1 MMLRLARGPYGQSG
15 FGMVS
20 LLIAIVLLAIG
31 VIALSASS
39 TYLTSLH
46 TDAAE
51 RSRATA
57 LAISYMEEVKT
68 RDPAGLASEGPVTVD
83 EVGAPTPDGAFVRR
97 MSVTPEPTV
106 LDAVRVA
113 VHVDY
118 PAGWGRTRTVE
129 LLTVIYRGSF

>member
-1 MMLRLARGPYGQSG
+1 MMVRVSRGPQARSG

-68 RDPAGLASEGPVTVD
+68 RDPAGLASEGPVSVD
-83 EVGAPTPDGAFVRR
+83 ETGAAAPDGAFARR
-97 MSVTPEPTV
+97 MTVAPEPTV
-106 LDAVRVA
+106 LDAVRVT

-118 PAGWGRTRTVE
+118 PAGWGRMRTVE